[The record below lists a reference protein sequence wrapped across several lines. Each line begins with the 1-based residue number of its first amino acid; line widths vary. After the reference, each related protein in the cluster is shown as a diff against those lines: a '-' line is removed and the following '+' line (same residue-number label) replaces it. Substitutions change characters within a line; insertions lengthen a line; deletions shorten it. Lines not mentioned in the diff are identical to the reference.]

1 MGEGGYGWTSAM
13 KLAFKPEDAG
23 SVPQRLSP
31 LDLGDVSVS
40 GPLFRIT
47 AGLSFW

>member
-1 MGEGGYGWTSAM
+1 M